1 VALVSPQQVTQAG
14 IVPAYA
20 AVSASDTF
28 VPRPGLIYHVKNGG
42 GSPDTVVLNSVVPS
56 NYGTDVDLTVSVAAG
71 AEKMIAIGTD
81 AARFSDPVTGLCTVT
96 HSFQTSVT
104 AGLFSQ

>member
-1 VALVSPQQVTQAG
+1 MALVSAQQVTQAG
-14 IVPAYA
+14 VVPTYA

-28 VPRPGLIYHVKNGG
+28 VPRSGLIYHVKNGG
-42 GSPDTVVLNSVVPS
+42 GSPDSVVFNSVVPS

-71 AEKMIAIGTD
+71 AEKMIALGTN
-81 AARFSDPVTGLCTVT
+81 AARFADPVTGLCTVT
-96 HSFQTSVT
+96 HSFVTTVT

>member
-1 VALVSPQQVTQAG
+1 MALVAAQQVTQLG

-42 GSPDTVVLNSVVPS
+42 ASPDSVVFNSLVPS

-71 AEKMIAIGTD
+71 TEKMIALGTD
-81 AARFSDPVTGLCTVT
+81 AARFADPVTGLCTVT
-96 HSFQTSVT
+96 HSFITTVT

>member
-1 VALVSPQQVTQAG
+1 MALVAAQQVTQAG
-14 IVPAYA
+14 VVPSYS
-20 AVSASDTF
+20 AVGASDTF

-42 GSPDTVVLNSVVPS
+42 GSTDNIVFNSVVPS

-71 AEKMIAIGTD
+71 AEKMIALGTD